1 MTTWNIAQ
9 VGLRTMQP
17 RPHTNIGIPNDN
29 YSDYHL
35 AEHPASIHYN
45 RLRANQ
51 DTEKCIDD
59 IANHW

>member
-35 AEHPASIHYN
+35 AEHPAWLHYN
-45 RLRANQ
+45 RLRAN
-51 DTEKCIDD
+51 
-59 IANHW
+59 